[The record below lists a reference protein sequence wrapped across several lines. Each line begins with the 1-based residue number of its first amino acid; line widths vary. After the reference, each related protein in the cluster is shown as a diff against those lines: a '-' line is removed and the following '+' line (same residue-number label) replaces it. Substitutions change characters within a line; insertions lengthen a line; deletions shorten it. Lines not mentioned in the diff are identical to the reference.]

1 MYMQV
6 LSESVSKALRLTGGE
21 EVYETARFVSMVDR
35 FFDSLNV
42 NTFTYGKFKRKAFQ
56 DPYRSEQDFRLKV
69 KVYVWM
75 YMYMYVYIYNT
86 VEH

>member
-1 MYMQV
+1 MQV

-21 EVYETARFVSMVDR
+21 EVSETAHFVSMVDR
-35 FFDSLNV
+35 FFDCLNV
-42 NTFTYGKFKRKAFQ
+42 NSFTSGKFKRKAFQ

-75 YMYMYVYIYNT
+75 YMYVYIIMYMNT